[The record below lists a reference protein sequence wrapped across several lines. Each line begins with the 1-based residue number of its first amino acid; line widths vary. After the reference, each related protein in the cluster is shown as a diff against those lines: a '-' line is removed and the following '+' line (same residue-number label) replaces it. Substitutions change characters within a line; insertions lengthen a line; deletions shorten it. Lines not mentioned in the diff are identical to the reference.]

1 MEIKKRIYLVSF
13 SDSKTYRVEFDDVA
27 NVDPYHHTNPLEDVE
42 KNIRDYLDKEFPG
55 EALAYY
61 STPKITEVDP
71 ARKDEYEKYPVLD
84 KVEVEKIKAD
94 LKRQVEVRNDD
105 NTLDS
110 DAPYS
115 NIPGMPGQL

>member
-1 MEIKKRIYLVSF
+1 MEFK
-13 SDSKTYRVEFDDVA
+13 DVA
-27 NVDPYHHTNPLEDVE
+27 NVDPYHHTNPLEEVE
-42 KNIRDYLDKEFPG
+42 KEIKDFLEKEFPG

-71 ARKDEYEKYPVLD
+71 SRPDEYEKYPVLD
-84 KVEVEKIKAD
+84 KIEVEKIKTE

-110 DAPYS
+110 DAPFS
-115 NIPGMPGQL
+115 NIQ